1 MPAKVIPSPFE
12 APELWETLIITDG
25 GTVRIETSGIVD
37 VDVRGLSL
45 KEREANVPGRDG
57 VTRTFLGYQD
67 AEASIKINAIN
78 KEEFANLR
86 SILERFRNRKGFP
99 PVAYSFIHPNLQLHG
114 VDYMYIFNVIAPD
127 YNPDTGYTLTLECRE
142 WQASYKTRTQSTSKT
157 NNKPKKPAKP
167 KKPKDD
173 GIAKGGS
180 LPPSKTNK
188 PQKPQSSAA
197 AARNNR
203 PSTRL
208 NQNPV
213 VQQAAAGFK
222 LGVRVARGQ

>member
-1 MPAKVIPSPFE
+1 MPAKTIPSPFE
-12 APELWETLIITDG
+12 APELWETLVITDG
-25 GTVRIETSGIVD
+25 RTKYVSVTGVVD
-37 VDVRGLSL
+37 VDIVGRGL
-45 KEREANVPGRDG
+45 KEREATVPGRDG
-57 VTRTFLGYQD
+57 STYTFLGYRD
-67 AEASIKINAIN
+67 AEADIRINVLD
-78 KEEFANLR
+78 KSEFANLR
-86 SILERFRNRKGFP
+86 EVIEKFRNRKGQAP
-99 PVAYSFIHPNLQLHG
+99 IGYEFIHPNLQLH
-114 VDYMYIFNVIAPD
+114 DINYLYIFNVTAAD

-157 NNKPKKPAKP
+157 NNKPKPTPKPT
-167 KKPKDD
+167 KPKDD

-197 AARNNR
+197 AARNDR

-208 NQNPV
+208 MQNPLIQKV
-213 VQQAAAGFK
+213 AAGAK